1 MQQPPF
7 PAARPS
13 QASLEHKPCP
23 ACLSS
28 IPREAEVCRAC
39 GTRIAGEQCE
49 ACLTFCPEGARLC
62 RCCGN
67 PLSSKA
73 IALKAIEPMTIEAD
87 ALATLLLQWSL
98 HPQRIKVQPDK
109 LTLSSFSWFG
119 FAAQHEEPPWE
130 KVAGFSHRSGLIWDA
145 IAIETRGQTAATISC
160 LSKRSARRLKG
171 ILQSVEGN

>member
-1 MQQPPF
+1 
-7 PAARPS
+7 
-13 QASLEHKPCP
+13 
-23 ACLSS
+23 
-28 IPREAEVCRAC
+28 
-39 GTRIAGEQCE
+39 
-49 ACLTFCPEGARLC
+49 
-62 RCCGN
+62 
-67 PLSSKA
+67 
-73 IALKAIEPMTIEAD
+73 MTIEAD

-119 FAAQHEEPPWE
+119 FAAQHEELPWE